1 METIKKQLM
10 FSLLTGDM
18 YEIEIDEYKN
28 MDKYQIPLISRPS
41 SSCKK
46 CYGRMYSGKNLTMNI
61 YIPCSRCM
69 NKCID
74 QNLIK
79 MDNLEIETIKN
90 A

>member
-1 METIKKQLM
+1 MNKQLM

-18 YEIEIDEYKN
+18 YEIEKDEYNN
-28 MDKYQIPLISRPS
+28 MDKYQLPLTNKPS
-41 SSCKK
+41 PSCKK
-46 CYGRMYSGKNLTMNI
+46 CYGRMYTGKHLSLNI

-74 QNLIK
+74 HDLLK
-79 MDNLEIETIKN
+79 TDNLEIETIKN